1 MLPLVLRVATIHI
14 SNISL
19 ESFHADPYG
28 MEGQLF
34 SRIFIISESWISRER
49 LDRSDRTVFI
59 CVPRIEHFQR
69 HYLIFGNAIPYILFQ
84 FGDEET
90 GEDIEIVVTRV
101 GVRCPVTQQVM
112 DRPVKNT
119 ICGHYYDEKGIE
131 QVIKNRAAKAK
142 YVHPLQSGFN
152 WLRV

>member
-1 MLPLVLRVATIHI
+1 MSYLYKWKDSCSAEYLSFLNRGY
-14 SNISL
+14 L
-19 ESFHADPYG
+19 ESG
-28 MEGQLF
+28 
-34 SRIFIISESWISRER
+34 ST
-49 LDRSDRTVFI
+49 DRTVFI

-142 YVHPLQSGFN
+142 YVHPL
-152 WLRV
+152 

>member
-1 MLPLVLRVATIHI
+1 MEWKDSCSAEYLSFLNRGC
-14 SNISL
+14 L
-19 ESFHADPYG
+19 ESG
-28 MEGQLF
+28 
-34 SRIFIISESWISRER
+34 ST
-49 LDRSDRTVFI
+49 DRTVFI

-84 FGDEET
+84 FGDEEA

-142 YVHPLQSGFN
+142 YVHPL
-152 WLRV
+152 